1 MGQSTKMENQMETNK
16 NKAAQLNQDNM
27 SKLHDLLS
35 EHKDDSELKETL
47 TNLLK
52 QAQLNQDELADAVN
66 ERETLK
72 NKNNKIKKKLKIAN
86 KEKDTILSLYE
97 DKEIELELIKEQ
109 TTKDL
114 ELAKSENKKLTQKSK
129 RSVVFGANE

>member
-1 MGQSTKMENQMETNK
+1 MGQSTKMENQMETSK
-16 NKAAQLNQDNM
+16 NKAAQLNEDNM
-27 SKLHDLLS
+27 TKLHDLLS

-47 TNLLK
+47 TDLLK

-97 DKEIELELIKEQ
+97 DKEIELALIKEQ
-109 TTKDL
+109 TQKDL
-114 ELAKSENKKLTQKSK
+114 EVAKAENKKLKKQLKKFTQ
-129 RSVVFGANE
+129 

>member
-1 MGQSTKMENQMETNK
+1 
-16 NKAAQLNQDNM
+16 M

-52 QAQLNQDELADAVN
+52 QAQLSQDELADAVS
-66 ERETLK
+66 EREALK

-97 DKEIELELIKEQ
+97 DKEIELELIKERTQ
-109 TTKDL
+109 KDL
-114 ELAKSENKKLTQKSK
+114 ELAKTENKKLKKQLKKLTQKSK
-129 RSVVFGANE
+129 RSVVF